1 MSERPKRIRLGD
13 LLVEHKLISEAQLS
27 AALDEQ
33 KKSGHKLGRV
43 LMENGYAKE
52 DDVLNLISRQLNVPF
67 VDLSTFQFKSEVVN
81 KLPETAARRFRAVAL
96 EETPDGLLVGMAD
109 PTNIFAYDDLVRV
122 VKGPIKMAVVK
133 EGDLVA
139 AIDRIYQHSAE
150 IQNLASEIGED
161 LAENVFDLSALNQ
174 SVSKSDAPVVRLI
187 ETVFEDALA
196 AKASDIHIEPDEK
209 VLRIRRRIDGILHE
223 QVMDEKAIVPAL
235 VSRLKLMAGLDIAE
249 RRLPQDGRFNIKLK
263 NKAVDVRFSTL
274 PTQYGEA
281 VVMRLLDH
289 SDGVQGLAHIGLSD
303 EIKARMEKAIHRP
316 HGLLLVTGP
325 TGSGKTTTLYAAI
338 NELNTPEKKIIT
350 VEDPVEYRLPRINQV
365 QVNQKVGLDFAR
377 VLRTTLRQDPDIILV
392 GEIRDQETA
401 EIALRASITGH
412 LVMSTLHTNDA
423 ISTVLRLI
431 DMGVEGFLVAS
442 AVHAIIAQRL
452 VRRVCSKC
460 ATTHDLDAGQ
470 MSWLKSI
477 VGDERAE
484 TMKFERGVGCPACGH
499 GGYSGRAAVHEMLD
513 ITGDL
518 ADALRNQDYAAFK
531 QRALA
536 QEQFIP
542 LVESGLE
549 LAQQGVTSID
559 EVIRISGWVD

>member
-1 MSERPKRIRLGD
+1 
-13 LLVEHKLISEAQLS
+13 
-27 AALDEQ
+27 
-33 KKSGHKLGRV
+33 
-43 LMENGYAKE
+43 
-52 DDVLNLISRQLNVPF
+52 
-67 VDLSTFQFKSEVVN
+67 
-81 KLPETAARRFRAVAL
+81 
-96 EETPDGLLVGMAD
+96 MAD

-122 VKGPIKMAVVK
+122 VKGPIKVAVVK

-139 AIDRIYQHSAE
+139 AIDRIYQHGSE
-150 IQNLASEIGED
+150 IQNLATEIGED
-161 LAENVFDLSALNQ
+161 MAENVFDLGVLNQ
-174 SVSKSDAPVVRLI
+174 SASKSDAPVVRLI

-196 AKASDIHIEPDEK
+196 AKASDIHIEPDEA
-209 VLRIRRRIDGILHE
+209 VLRIRRRIDGVLHE

-235 VSRLKLMAGLDIAE
+235 VSRLKLMASLDISE
-249 RRLPQDGRFNIKLK
+249 RRLPQDGRFNINLK
-263 NKAVDVRFSTL
+263 NKAIDVRFSTL

-289 SDGVQGLAHIGLSD
+289 SDGVQGLDRIGLTD
-303 EIKARMEKAIHRP
+303 DIKTRMERAIHRP

-325 TGSGKTTTLYAAI
+325 TGSGKTTTLYAAL

-423 ISTVLRLI
+423 ISTALRLV

-442 AVHAIIAQRL
+442 AVHAIVAQRL
-452 VRRVCSKC
+452 VRRVCDKC
-460 ATTHDLDAGQ
+460 NAPQELDAGQ
-470 MSWLKSI
+470 LSWLKNV
-477 VGDERAE
+477 VGDERAAA
-484 TMKFERGVGCPACGH
+484 MRFQHGAGCPACGH
-499 GGYSGRAAVHEMLD
+499 TGYRGRAAVHEMLD
-513 ITGDL
+513 ITSEL
-518 ADALRNQDYAAFK
+518 ADALRSEDYVAFK
-531 QRALA
+531 ERALA

-542 LVESGLE
+542 LVEGGLS

-559 EVIRISGWVD
+559 EVVRISGWID